1 MDRGAWWTIVHEVT
15 KESDTTEELTLKVL
29 VTAGC
34 QAPCWAPGTQ
44 GGATDVSLWAHTL
57 LGKMDIEQRV
67 AQLTNELQCS

>member
-44 GGATDVSLWAHTL
+44 RGRNG
-57 LGKMDIEQRV
+57 RV
-67 AQLTNELQCS
+67 LVGSHFTGEDGH